1 MLCHEQSARP
11 RIPIEE
17 AEHPEEE
24 AGADAVGGDRQPPVV
39 VDELEVQ
46 VEVEVEGV
54 DVDVEQQRRRGREM
68 VPVACVAP
76 EAPEVLAAAAP
87 GGRRICPQERS

>member
-1 MLCHEQSARP
+1 MRPSGCRCRCRSRKFGSPTPLPYHEQSARP

-39 VDELEVQ
+39 VDKLEV
-46 VEVEVEGV
+46 EIEGV
-54 DVDVEQQRRRGREM
+54 DVDVE
-68 VPVACVAP
+68 
-76 EAPEVLAAAAP
+76 
-87 GGRRICPQERS
+87 